1 MGHHDSVRLILAE
14 TLPAEQGLLL
24 HCVCSAG
31 TSALAR
37 KHVEAPSK
45 ASDAPHASARP
56 SLNRMVASFAELQ
69 KEERFWLAEPGSK
82 IVILAG

>member
-45 ASDAPHASARP
+45 ASDAPHASAR